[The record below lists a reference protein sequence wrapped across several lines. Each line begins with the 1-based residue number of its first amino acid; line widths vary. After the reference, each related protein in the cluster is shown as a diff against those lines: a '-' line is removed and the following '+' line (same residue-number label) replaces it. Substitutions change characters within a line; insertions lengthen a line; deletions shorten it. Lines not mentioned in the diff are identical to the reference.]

1 MVVGGTEVRH
11 QEGLCSRV
19 RRVGSEIIKKGKEA
33 VESSFGDHPHPPK
46 TREVTQQTLTQY
58 FLN

>member
-11 QEGLCSRV
+11 HEGLCSRV

-33 VESSFGDHPHPPK
+33 VQSSFGDHPPPPK
-46 TREVTQQTLTQY
+46 KREGS
-58 FLN
+58 LNKHLLSTS

>member
-11 QEGLCSRV
+11 HEGLCSRV

-33 VESSFGDHPHPPK
+33 VQSSFGDPPPPK
-46 TREVTQQTLTQY
+46 KREGS
-58 FLN
+58 LNKHLLSTS